1 MEVSVVHRLVDSI
14 VSVDGEIVDR
24 ERLDCAVADV
34 GRLLSWCQGQQ
45 LRLARRVA
53 EVAAF
58 PERAL
63 AGPAHI
69 GLGAAARLLERVT
82 TAEAAPRLGTA
93 VADGAVSG
101 EHLDALSRTL
111 RSVPPEVRDEL
122 IAGADELVDVATAS
136 TPEEFARRL
145 RLEARRLERDDG
157 VARFERQCRDTRL
170 RTWADQATGMWCL
183 SGRFDPFSG
192 VKVAAALEAEIGR
205 RFAET
210 APATCPADPVEKN
223 DHLRALAFIA
233 LVEGSGGRAGR
244 PEAIVVLDGSEPDP
258 LSGGPIV
265 DWGLPVDIPARVL
278 DEVLQRA
285 SIHVVVVRNGVV
297 IDAPG
302 ELDLGRTTRLANRAQ
317 RRALRALYTTCAV
330 PGCAV
335 RYDHCRIHHVI
346 EWEHGGRTDLVNLL
360 PVCAH
365 HHSRIHKDDWRL
377 SLSADRTLTITWRD
391 GNVLST
397 GPPRRRPP

>member
-14 VSVDGEIVDR
+14 LTVDDQAVDR
-24 ERLDCAVADV
+24 ERLDRAVAEV

-58 PERAL
+58 PEQAL

-69 GLGAAARLLERVT
+69 GLGAASRLLERAT
-82 TAEAAPRLGTA
+82 TAEAAPRLGAA

-111 RSVPPEVRDEL
+111 RAASPEVRDEL
-122 IAGADELVDVATAS
+122 VAGADGLVDVAKAS

-145 RLEARRLERDDG
+145 RQEARRLERDDG
-157 VARFERQCRDTRL
+157 MGRFERQRRDARL
-170 RTWADQATGMWCL
+170 RTWTDQASGMWCL

-192 VKVAAALEAEIGR
+192 VKLSAALEAEIAR

-210 APATCPADPVEKN
+210 VPDTCPADPIEKN
-223 DHLRALAFIA
+223 DHLRALAFVA
-233 LVEGSGGRAGR
+233 LVEGSGRRPGR
-244 PEAIVVLDGSEPDP
+244 PEAIVVLDGREPDP
-258 LSGGPIV
+258 VSGGPIV

-278 DEVLQRA
+278 DEVLRRA
-285 SIHVVVVRNGVV
+285 SVHVVVVRNGVV

-302 ELDLGRTTRLANRAQ
+302 ELDLGRSTRLANRAQ

-330 PGCAV
+330 HGCAV
-335 RYDHCRIHHVI
+335 RYDHCKIHHVI
-346 EWEHGGRTDLVNLL
+346 EWEHGGRTDLANLL

-365 HHSRIHKDDWRL
+365 HHSRIHKDDWKL
-377 SLSADRTLTITWRD
+377 SLSADRTLTITLRD

-397 GPPRRRPP
+397 GPPRRQP